1 MKHRSGTIVVGV
13 ALVAMFAVG
22 CSNGD
27 DTSTASATA
36 SATGSMG
43 DSTDGTAVAATV
55 KDFELTV
62 DPDASPA
69 GEVNF
74 TITNDGPSTHEFVIV
89 ESDLAPDA
97 LPVADGLV
105 TEDSIDVVDE
115 AEDIAPGTTATL
127 GVEMEAGSYV
137 IICNIV
143 GHYEQGMHAGFT
155 VS

>member
-1 MKHRSGTIVVGV
+1 MKHRTGTIIFGA

-27 DTSTASATA
+27 DTNTASTA
-36 SATGSMG
+36 SATGSTT

-69 GEVNF
+69 GEINF
-74 TITNDGPSTHEFVIV
+74 TITNDGPSTHEFVV
-89 ESDLAPDA
+89 VKSNLAPDA

-105 TEDSIDVVDE
+105 SEDSIDVVDE
-115 AEDIAPGTTATL
+115 AEDIAPGTTASL
-127 GVEMEAGSYV
+127 GVELEAGSYV
-137 IICNIV
+137 IICNIA
-143 GHYEQGMHAGFT
+143 GHYEQGMHAGLT

>member
-1 MKHRSGTIVVGV
+1 MKVRSGTIIVGA

-22 CSNGD
+22 CNNGD
-27 DTSTASATA
+27 DTSAASTA
-36 SATGSMG
+36 SATGMA

-69 GEVNF
+69 GEINF

-89 ESDLAPDA
+89 KSDLAPDA
-97 LPVADGLV
+97 LPVTDGLV
-105 TEDSIDVVDE
+105 SEDSIDVVDE
-115 AEDIAPGTTATL
+115 AEDIAPGTTASL
-127 GVEMEAGSYV
+127 GVELEAGSYV
-137 IICNIV
+137 IICNIA
-143 GHYEQGMHAGFT
+143 GHYEQGMHAGLT